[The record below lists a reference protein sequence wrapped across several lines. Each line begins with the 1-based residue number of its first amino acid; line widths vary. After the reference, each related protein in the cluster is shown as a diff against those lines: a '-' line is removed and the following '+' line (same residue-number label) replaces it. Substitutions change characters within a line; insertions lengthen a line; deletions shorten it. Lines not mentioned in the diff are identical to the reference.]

1 MERTGHGRADGSEQ
15 PTRLALRGAR
25 LFDGVRSWGGTR
37 PVVLVEG
44 ETIVALL
51 DGDPPPDVDVLEFPG
66 ATLLPGL
73 VDTHVHLAFD
83 ASRDPVAA
91 LAARNDDAA
100 TAAMAGAARTALL
113 GGVTTVRDLGDR
125 GYLSLGLRARA
136 DLPTIVA
143 AGPPITTP
151 LGHCHFLGGEAADSV
166 DGVRTAVREHA
177 DRGCDVV
184 KVMSSGGTMTPGTRQ
199 EDAQFTRD
207 VLVAAVDEAHRLGL
221 PVTAHAHGTAAI
233 ESCLAAGV
241 DGMEHVSF
249 WTADGVDDR
258 PDLRQAIADRG
269 VVVGATAGLLPL
281 PPGFAPPPAV
291 LARAAKFIANTR
303 DMVERGAVVV
313 AGTDAGIAPVKPHDI
328 VRTAVAQLGELGM
341 SPLDALR
348 AVTSLAARVI
358 GLGERKGRLAAGFD
372 ADLLVVDG
380 DPLVDPDAIHRIR
393 AVYARGRLA
402 ADGRRPEPAPVA
414 P

>member
-1 MERTGHGRADGSEQ
+1 MTSSEQ
-15 PTRLALRGAR
+15 ARDRGRVEVVERPRRLAVRGER
-25 LFDGVRSWGGTR
+25 LFDGVRSSDGAG

-44 ETIVALL
+44 TTIVA
-51 DGDPPPDVDVLEFPG
+51 VLEGGPPADAEVVDFAG

-91 LAARNDDAA
+91 LAGQDDDAVI
-100 TAAMAGAARTALL
+100 AAMVAAARTALL

-125 GYLSLGLRARA
+125 DYLSLGLRGRA

-143 AGPPITTP
+143 AGPPVTTP
-151 LGHCHFLGGEAADSV
+151 LGHCHFLGGEVADSV
-166 DGVRTAVREHA
+166 DAVRQAVRDHA
-177 DRGCDVV
+177 DRGCDVI

-199 EDAQFTRD
+199 EEAQFARD
-207 VLVAAVDEAHRLGL
+207 VLCAAADEAHRLGL
-221 PVTAHAHGTAAI
+221 PVTAHAHGTDAI
-233 ESCLAAGV
+233 ENCLAAGV

-269 VVVGATAGLLPL
+269 VVVGATAGLLPP

-313 AGTDAGIAPVKPHDI
+313 AGTDAGIAPVKPHD
-328 VRTAVAQLGELGM
+328 VLRHAVAQLGDLGM
-341 SPLDALR
+341 TPQQALET
-348 AVTSLAARVI
+348 ATSRAARAI
-358 GLGERKGRLAAGFD
+358 GLGDRKGRLAAGYD

-380 DPLVDPDAIHRIR
+380 DPLADPAAIHRIR
-393 AVYARGRLA
+393 AVFARGQQL
-402 ADGRRPEPAPVA
+402 VA
-414 P
+414 